1 MGTLKYNGF
10 SSFEKVEYG
19 HSIGDNATYTEC
31 DGLPGGPTPQ
41 FVAVGVSA
49 VSPFA
54 TTDLSELLL
63 APLTSVSD
71 FASEVGTSN
80 FKSGSRGRRSR
91 AFSLPF
97 TAVCVVV
104 VEPCS
109 TSDRGCTTGG
119 APAATGRTLRR
130 RVSSSTQRYI
140 VFETPSSTR
149 SRSSIASRVS
159 TSK

>member
-1 MGTLKYNGF
+1 MQ
-10 SSFEKVEYG
+10 
-19 HSIGDNATYTEC
+19 HTEC
-31 DGLPGGPTPQ
+31 DELRPSGPMPQ
-41 FVAVGVSA
+41 FVTVGISA

-91 AFSLPF
+91 EFSLPF
-97 TAVCVVV
+97 TAVCVV
-104 VEPCS
+104 EPCS
-109 TSDRGCTTGG
+109 TSDPGRTTGG
-119 APAATGRTLRR
+119 APAATGSTLRR

-159 TSK
+159 TSKWASCASVRVGGRVVRGRAGGA